1 MSTAVT
7 PGGRSSV
14 GTLRLLLVGLVV
26 LCLGWGVLAS
36 LMVNQHA
43 SAASSAVASDEPLSL
58 DAQQIYQS
66 LADADVTVSTA
77 YLYGSQEPRALKL
90 RYQHDIQLAAE
101 DLKVVTA
108 ATTDAAISS
117 PLQTLSADLP
127 VYTGYVED
135 GEIYSSLGLPAGGS
149 FMQVASE
156 EMHLYLLPA
165 ANRVYTQENAQ
176 LTAASAQATG
186 LPFATVALVT
196 GFIVVFILARTQ
208 GWLSRRTH
216 RRLNRGLL
224 GATLAGLIAIFWIV
238 IAIAAGRS
246 DLLQATQHGSA
257 PAQTLAQA
265 DIGALQAR
273 GDQALN
279 LISRSGDTDFE
290 SAITAIQHTLGTQ
303 LTAAQSAEAGSGAAG
318 RTAAASHAE
327 SQWFAANTQL
337 ATLDA
342 AYQYGQETQLA
353 IGTGQDSA
361 ATSFSAFTADLS
373 RAIGDDE
380 ATFTADAPAGRD
392 DFTILEFAVI
402 VLALLMAAGSA
413 WGIDQRLA
421 DYR

>member
-1 MSTAVT
+1 MSTQ
-7 PGGRSSV
+7 GGRSSV

-26 LCLGWGVLAS
+26 LCLGWGVLAT

-43 SAASSAVASDEPLSL
+43 SAASGAVGSAEPLSL

-77 YLYGSQEPRALKL
+77 YLYGSQEPRASKL
-90 RYQHDIQLAAE
+90 RYQQDIQLAAD

-108 ATTDAAISS
+108 ATTDAAIGS

-135 GEIYSSLGLPAGGS
+135 GEIYASQGL
-149 FMQVASE
+149 
-156 EMHLYLLPA
+156 H
-165 ANRVYTQENAQ
+165 
-176 LTAASAQATG
+176 
-186 LPFATVALVT
+186 
-196 GFIVVFILARTQ
+196 
-208 GWLSRRTH
+208 
-216 RRLNRGLL
+216 
-224 GATLAGLIAIFWIV
+224 
-238 IAIAAGRS
+238 
-246 DLLQATQHGSA
+246 ATQHGSA
-257 PAQTLAQA
+257 RAQTLAQA

-290 SAITAIQHTLGTQ
+290 SSIAAIQATLGTQ
-303 LTAAQSAEAGSGAAG
+303 LTAAQSAEGSSRAASS
-318 RTAAASHAE
+318 TAAARQAQSR
-327 SQWFAANTQL
+327 WFAVNTRL

-361 ATSFSAFTADLS
+361 ATSFGAFTADLGQAI
-373 RAIGDDE
+373 RADE
-380 ATFTADAPAGRD
+380 ATFTASAPAGRD
-392 DFTILEFAVI
+392 DFTIAEFAVI
-402 VLALLMAAGSA
+402 ALALLMAAGCA
-413 WGIDQRLA
+413 RGIDQRLA